1 MTDDRPLDFE
11 GLIESSE
18 STQIVDANRFR
29 QAARQQ
35 QQQRDQAYLIVIA
48 GPHVGKMFKV
58 EKEETTVGRSSS
70 ADLFVQDVGIS
81 RMHARIFTSGSDIF
95 VEDLQSANGT
105 FLNGIVVGSQQ
116 RLQDGDKITLGSTT
130 ILKFTYHDELD
141 ENFQQQMFDAA
152 LRDGLTKAFNK
163 SYFLTQLQ
171 TEFAFALRHGTAL
184 SLIMY
189 DVDHFKPVNDN
200 YGHLAGDAVLMK
212 LAELTAASLR
222 AEDVFAR
229 YGGEEFAIICRGIGS
244 QQAGFLADRLR
255 KVVNSTPFFYDGRNI
270 AISISLGVAS
280 IPEIQARTHEELIAA
295 ADAALYDAKNAGRNR
310 VMLAQSL

>member
-1 MTDDRPLDFE
+1 
-11 GLIESSE
+11 
-18 STQIVDANRFR
+18 ST
-29 QAARQQ
+29 
-35 QQQRDQAYLIVIA
+35 
-48 GPHVGKMFKV
+48 
-58 EKEETTVGRSSS
+58 

-81 RMHARIFTSGSDIF
+81 RMHARIFSRGRDIF
-95 VEDLQSANGT
+95 VEDLESANGT
-105 FLNGIVVGSQQ
+105 FLNGVVVNNQQ

-141 ENFQQQMFDAA
+141 ENFQQRMFDAA

-212 LAELTAASLR
+212 LAELTSMSL
-222 AEDVFAR
+222 
-229 YGGEEFAIICRGIGS
+229 
-244 QQAGFLADRLR
+244 
-255 KVVNSTPFFYDGRNI
+255 
-270 AISISLGVAS
+270 
-280 IPEIQARTHEELIAA
+280 
-295 ADAALYDAKNAGRNR
+295 
-310 VMLAQSL
+310 